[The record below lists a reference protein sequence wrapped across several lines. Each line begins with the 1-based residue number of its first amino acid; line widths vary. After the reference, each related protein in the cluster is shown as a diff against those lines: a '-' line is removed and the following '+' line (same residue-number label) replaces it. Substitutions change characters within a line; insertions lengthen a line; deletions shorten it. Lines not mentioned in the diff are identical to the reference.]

1 MKLVEGSQGWNFQ
14 QAKDFYYNR
23 SQESSYCHIIKT
35 PSWLLPDKGDFPKAE
50 EPSYMIVFLKD
61 QQLYYYLTPYDIIDY
76 YYFGKKHYQIKSP
89 EHTSAPLLMALRN
102 DQLYNQEYLGKGER
116 SSQRTDI
123 EPVYYLQDDIECTG
137 LEPLEPL
144 RSFEVKRGEGELYY
158 RLKVDDQV
166 LSLKASY
173 FIHSNYERSLKTP
186 TYYWKNHT
194 ETIEKYKNIY
204 LYSNKNIKY
213 RLLDTFNGIYIVK

>member
-1 MKLVEGSQGWNFQ
+1 LWFKDTKSIDRTTLVSVLEESFRNVIAKKYGSDENF
-14 QAKDFYYNR
+14 DVIVN
-23 SQESSYCHIIKT
+23 
-35 PSWLLPDKGDFPKAE
+35 PDKGDFPKAE

-89 EHTSAPLLMALRN
+89 EYTSAPLLMALRN
-102 DQLYNQEYLGKGER
+102 DQLYNEEQLGKGER
-116 SSQRTDI
+116 SLQRTDI

-173 FIHSNYERSLKTP
+173 FIHNNYERSLKTP

-194 ETIEKYKNIY
+194 ETIEK
-204 LYSNKNIKY
+204 
-213 RLLDTFNGIYIVK
+213 